1 MIIQLRNCYLVH
13 NCWKS
18 YKNIVLSDD
27 NTLDDNTL
35 NLVNIDWEFANFHK
49 GSTWN
54 LFESR
59 KTMKRNIFW
68 TYFCSLYIE
77 YIGMWIAN
85 KSVQFFWKLIWDNM
99 NILRVKSIMNR
110 DPSARMCNRIR
121 VPRGQQIKLVHTVSK
136 SNFGVIYVLNN
147 EKLC

>member
-1 MIIQLRNCYLVH
+1 MQNCYLVKICTADNLTH
-13 NCWKS
+13 
-18 YKNIVLSDD
+18 KNIVH
-27 NTLDDNTL
+27 TTTL
-35 NLVNIDWEFANFHK
+35 NLTYWEFANLLIISE

-54 LFESR
+54 FFESR
-59 KTMKRNIFW
+59 KTMKKLFSER
-68 TYFCSLYIE
+68 TSVLCTLYIE
-77 YIGMWIAN
+77 LCIGMWIAN

-136 SNFGVIYVLNN
+136 SKFGVFYSTLLTLL
-147 EKLC
+147 E